1 MTADSHPGRVV
12 ILDRDGTIVVDKDY
26 LDDPAGLVFLPGAA
40 EALRWLWERG
50 FRLVVITNQSG
61 VARGRFDLQ
70 RLEEI
75 HRRLNEMVALAGAR
89 LEGIYFCPHGPDD
102 GCPCRKPRTGLLE
115 QAAREL
121 GFDLSS
127 VIVVGDKE
135 SDIELGRRVGAPT
148 ILIADAN
155 APAPGATAAS
165 FVVSD
170 LCAAARVIATHNSAR
185 GA

>member
-1 MTADSHPGRVV
+1 MTADSHARRVV

-26 LDDPAGLVFLPGAA
+26 LDDPAGLEFLPGAA
-40 EALRWLWERG
+40 EALQWLYARG

-61 VARGRFDLQ
+61 IARGRFDLQ
-70 RLEEI
+70 RLGQI
-75 HRRLNEMVALAGAR
+75 HRRLTEMVSLAGAR

-102 GCPCRKPRTGLLE
+102 GCDCRKPATGLLE

-121 GFDLSS
+121 GFHMSS
-127 VIVVGDKE
+127 VVVVGDKE
-135 SDIELGRRVGAPT
+135 SDVELGRRVGAPT
-148 ILIADAN
+148 ILLSETQERQSR
-155 APAPGATAAS
+155 PTAAS

-170 LCAAARVIATHNSAR
+170 LRQAAEVIATLHDAR